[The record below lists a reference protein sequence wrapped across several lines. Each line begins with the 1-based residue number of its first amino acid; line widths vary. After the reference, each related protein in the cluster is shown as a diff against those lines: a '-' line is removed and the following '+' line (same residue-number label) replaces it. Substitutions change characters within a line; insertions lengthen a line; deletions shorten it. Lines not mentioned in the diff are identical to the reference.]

1 MLSKSDTPVI
11 NIIKDLA
18 FYGKEAAYLVPTD
31 TGMKKSI
38 LDAHG
43 QLRSFLLENGIHDF
57 ESQEQGLN
65 GKKIVDVTLLGI
77 DSVTQTKMSL
87 YRPETKSGDPRLWIY
102 GLPNYARPWNLLAFI
117 VSEGQLYIFNAS
129 DTELFNSRNTASS
142 PLHKLLSTTYNS
154 LDTTALQLLDKLSLI
169 SKMGFVNSLRTGAT
183 GVGMTL
189 ETLLGIQ
196 ANSNRAPDFYGIEI
210 KATRVSGRKSKP
222 KTRVNLFSQV
232 PDWDISN
239 FKSGTDILKR
249 FGYIDKKKQRLQLYV
264 TNSNQPN
271 AQGLFLFVDEKAG
284 MLESLKKEASS
295 NLNIATWRMENL
307 RNQLEAKHRRT
318 FWVKA
323 KYKKDSTGAEMFH
336 YTEVEQTQSALS
348 ANIAPLIE
356 LGVITMDYTL
366 SLKES
371 GAAKDHGYLFKIHQ
385 RNFDL
390 LFPPSTI
397 HQLG

>member
-1 MLSKSDTPVI
+1 M
-11 NIIKDLA
+11 KDLA
-18 FYGKEAAYLVPTD
+18 SHGKEAAYIVPTE
-31 TGMKKSI
+31 TGMQKSI

-43 QLRSFLLENGIHDF
+43 QLRSFLLANGIHDF
-57 ESQEQGLN
+57 DEQRQGID
-65 GKKIVDVTLLGI
+65 GKKVVDVTLVGVN
-77 DSVTQTKMSL
+77 SVTETKMSL

-102 GLPNYARPWNLLAFI
+102 GLTNYARPWNLLAFI
-117 VSEGQLYIFNAS
+117 ENEGRIYIINAS
-129 DTELFNSRNTASS
+129 DTDIFNSRNSPSS
-142 PLHKLLSTTYNS
+142 PLYKLLSKSSSS
-154 LDTTALQLLDKLSLI
+154 LDATALQLIDKLTVI
-169 SKMGFVNSLRTGAT
+169 SKMGFVNSLRGGAT

-196 ANSNRAPDFYGIEI
+196 ANSNRAPDFNGIEI
-210 KATRVSGRKSKP
+210 KATRVSGRKGKP
-222 KTRVNLFSQV
+222 TTRVNLFSQV
-232 PDWDISN
+232 PDWDISSC
-239 FKSGTDILKR
+239 KSGIDILKN
-249 FGYIDKKKQRLQLYV
+249 FGYIDKRKQRLQLYV
-264 TNSNQPN
+264 TNSDQPN

-284 MLESLKKEASS
+284 VLESLKREESS
-295 NLNIATWRMENL
+295 NLNIAKWRMENL

-323 KYKKDSTGAEMFH
+323 KHKKDSLGAEMFH

-371 GAAKDHGYLFKIHQ
+371 GGARDHGYLFKIHQ
-385 RNFDL
+385 HNFDL

-397 HQLG
+397 HNLG